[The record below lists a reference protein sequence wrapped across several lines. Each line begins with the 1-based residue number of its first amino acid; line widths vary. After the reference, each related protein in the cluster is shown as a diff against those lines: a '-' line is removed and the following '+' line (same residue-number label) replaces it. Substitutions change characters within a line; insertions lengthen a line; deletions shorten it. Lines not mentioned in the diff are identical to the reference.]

1 MFFSIAGKYN
11 KKDYYSPVLYK
22 ILARRL
28 ALTLNSVESAVIIN
42 IFASI
47 VRNVFGFNSL
57 TDYRSRKYNTARS
70 QMLRMITQMAGERLE
85 EWTIPIVER
94 TVFQEEFELLVS
106 EDLISEKEG
115 NERDGEGR

>member
-1 MFFSIAGKYN
+1 MFSFEWG
-11 KKDYYSPVLYK
+11 
-22 ILARRL
+22 
-28 ALTLNSVESAVIIN
+28 
-42 IFASI
+42 
-47 VRNVFGFNSL
+47 
-57 TDYRSRKYNTARS
+57 
-70 QMLRMITQMAGERLE
+70 LE

>member
-1 MFFSIAGKYN
+1 
-11 KKDYYSPVLYK
+11 
-22 ILARRL
+22 
-28 ALTLNSVESAVIIN
+28 
-42 IFASI
+42 
-47 VRNVFGFNSL
+47 
-57 TDYRSRKYNTARS
+57 
-70 QMLRMITQMAGERLE
+70 MLRMITQMAGERLE

>member
-1 MFFSIAGKYN
+1 M
-11 KKDYYSPVLYK
+11 
-22 ILARRL
+22 
-28 ALTLNSVESAVIIN
+28 IIN